1 MDPNEPRYRTD
12 ALRVAVPGACLLLGL
27 AVVLSSAAGWIL
39 VIGSRIV
46 SPWLAAA
53 ALLLAALAIRWLG
66 SRNGAGDRKNP
77 RLHSPALALLAAA
90 VVGAGIA
97 AGSLLEAGTESFI
110 LDPQGPE
117 GCRAAV
123 RESAFLM
130 SGSGTVYA
138 VGAHGIGRHA
148 GDWNTDDGYRPIAAG
163 NYTLEWN
170 ATGGQLTVD
179 GASTPNGYR
188 LVEASEY
195 TVQLD
200 ADGNELSGYV
210 PVGPT
215 EFEQQPVACR

>member
-1 MDPNEPRYRTD
+1 MDSNEPRYRTV
-12 ALRVAVPGACLLLGL
+12 ALRVVVPGACLLLGL
-27 AVVLSSAAGWIL
+27 ALVLPSATGWIL
-39 VIGSRIV
+39 VVGSRIV
-46 SPWLAAA
+46 SPWPAAA
-53 ALLLAALAIRWLG
+53 ALLLASVAIRWLG

-77 RLHSPALALLAAA
+77 RLHSPVPALLAAA
-90 VVGAGIA
+90 VAGVGIA
-97 AGSLLEAGTESFI
+97 VGSLLDAGTESLI

-130 SGSGTVYA
+130 SGSGKVYA
-138 VGAHGIGRHA
+138 VGSHGIGRLA
-148 GDWNTDDGYRPIAAG
+148 GEWNTDDGYRPIEAG
-163 NYTLEWN
+163 DYTLVWS
-170 ATGGQLTVD
+170 AIGGQLTVD